1 MRKKVHIISMS
12 WTIDPPEDEEERRAL
27 ESAITKAASA
37 DILMFCSASD
47 QGAKHVAT
55 YPSKAT
61 PKIFTIGA
69 ATASGTVDS
78 WVGNINNISF
88 TFPGTKVELDGGPTD
103 TAVKEVTGSSV
114 ATALAAGLAALILY
128 CVQVRIL
135 LATDPVEKQKAR
147 RDFQSLQKHESMMRA
162 FKDIGTTEES
172 NHKFIAV
179 WEVFGKRV
187 EEKERVDQED
197 WINLI
202 AKVGTTLCMKV

>member
-1 MRKKVHIISMS
+1 MKKVHIISMS
-12 WTIDPPEDEEERRAL
+12 WTIDPPKDEDERRAL
-27 ESAITKAASA
+27 EYAITKAAGA

-47 QGAKHVAT
+47 QGAKHTAT

-61 PKIFTIGA
+61 LKVFTIGA

-78 WVGNINNISF
+78 WVGNINNISL
-88 TFPGTKVELDGGPTD
+88 TFPGTKVELNGGATG
-103 TAVKEVTGSSV
+103 AASKEVTGSSV
-114 ATALAAGLAALILY
+114 ATALAAGLAALILS

-135 LATDPVEKQKAR
+135 LAADPAEQQRAR
-147 RDFQSLQKHESMMRA
+147 RDFQSPRKHEGMMRA

-172 NHKFIAV
+172 NHEFIAV
-179 WEVFGKRV
+179 GKVFEKRV

-202 AKVGTTLCMKV
+202 AKR